1 MKAIVVTGRGGPDVL
16 SVQDVPKPEPK
27 SGEVLVKVFAAGLNF
42 ADTVQTQGLY
52 PGGPRPPYIA
62 GLEFAGTIEGINER
76 VMGVTHSGAC
86 AEYVAASRAALWPF
100 PGNWSFE
107 EAAAFPVNYLTAY
120 FAYWRAGLLG
130 GRKSA
135 SVLIHAAAGGVGTA
149 AIQIGKI
156 LGITTLGTS
165 SSAEKL
171 ARAKELG
178 LIHGINYK
186 AEDYETRVAELTE
199 KRGVDAVF
207 EMLGGEHTA
216 KSIRC
221 LAENGQIVIY
231 GLATGEQPKFDFM
244 SMFQKNAGAHALW
257 LTPLVRYPQLM
268 SEALKTTLEWGAS
281 GKLRPVVGHTLPLD
295 KAAEGFRLM
304 IERKNFGK
312 VVLLA

>member
-16 SVQDVPKPEPK
+16 SLQDVPKPVAK
-27 SGEVLVKVFAAGLNF
+27 SGEVLVKISAVGLNF

-52 PGGPRPPYIA
+52 PGGPKPPYIA
-62 GLEFAGTIEGINER
+62 GLEFAGTIEGTSER
-76 VMGVTHSGAC
+76 VMGVTNSGAC
-86 AEYVAASRAALWPF
+86 AEFVAAPRAALWPF
-100 PGNWSFE
+100 PANWTFE

-149 AIQIGKI
+149 AIQIGKL
-156 LGITTLGTS
+156 LGITMLGTS

-178 LIHGINYK
+178 LTHGINYK
-186 AEDYETRVAELTE
+186 TEDYESRVAELTD

-268 SEALKTTLEWGAS
+268 GEALKTTLEWGAS
-281 GKLRPVVGHTLPLD
+281 GKLRPVVGHTMPLE
-295 KAAEGFRLM
+295 KAADGFRLM

-312 VVLLA
+312 VVLAV